1 MSLLAFWLSLSTIVK
16 NEKKRKTN
24 KQNPTTTNQKA
35 FTELFELKC
44 CIFPYE
50 NPTHTISGGCLLHL
64 NKL

>member
-1 MSLLAFWLSLSTIVK
+1 MSLLAFWLSLYTIVK
-16 NEKKRKTN
+16 NEMKRKK
-24 KQNPTTTNQKA
+24 KQTKPTTTNQKT